1 MNKQV
6 MIRKMNEAGKTGE
19 AFVFVIDFEMKNCI
33 FKPLTSLDSC
43 LFFSL
48 GTHIHL
54 PENTTSQ
61 KSFYFEKI
69 PVSFSEYRKAFNT
82 VKDNI
87 QHGDTFLTNLTFPTQ
102 LHTDLSLEDIFM
114 RSTSPYKLLVVNNFV
129 CFSPEC
135 FVKIV
140 NGVIASFPMKGTID
154 AAIPDAER
162 LILNDVKETA
172 EHYTIVDLIRND
184 LSRVASEVRV
194 ERFRYIDKIFTNGK
208 NLLQVSSVIKGQLPA
223 DYNQHLGEIIF
234 SLLPAGSISGAPKKA
249 TIDLILKVEKDNRN
263 YYTGIFGVFDGTNL
277 DSAVMI
283 RYIEQTSQGL
293 VFRSGG
299 GITTNSKAES
309 EYQELI
315 DKVYVSFT

>member
-1 MNKQV
+1 
-6 MIRKMNEAGKTGE
+6 
-19 AFVFVIDFEMKNCI
+19 
-33 FKPLTSLDSC
+33 
-43 LFFSL
+43 
-48 GTHIHL
+48 
-54 PENTTSQ
+54 
-61 KSFYFEKI
+61 
-69 PVSFSEYRKAFNT
+69 
-82 VKDNI
+82 
-87 QHGDTFLTNLTFPTQ
+87 
-102 LHTDLSLEDIFM
+102 
-114 RSTSPYKLLVVNNFV
+114 
-129 CFSPEC
+129 
-135 FVKIV
+135 
-140 NGVIASFPMKGTID
+140 MKGTID